1 MKTRAQL
8 LMDTEQG
15 KQWLEQFEEPDK
27 ETAIFL
33 ASELTLINHTEFCV
47 GLQKKLETL
56 ADSFKGNV
64 GFWAIKELD
73 EDNNISLSENEKKPV
88 DLIELLSEQGSE
100 AIIYK
105 MIRDICKNNH
115 EKYLNHPKIEQLRA
129 TKSDAIIFVDDFIGT
144 GTRVEQFLDRFWSER
159 TLVSWLSGKQIE
171 FHVVA
176 YAGTETGKRRIE
188 KHKSKPKVHLIT
200 DAPSLYSMAWS
211 TKRKV
216 EVIELC
222 NKYGRI
228 ADKKRKDIWLGY
240 QGSMVMLVFS
250 HGCPNNAPLILWTNG
265 SSKKTWK
272 ALFPNRKIGSEMASV
287 FPNEMAGQDPLEIL
301 KAIGQ
306 QSLAKSNAYSQYSTV
321 SPIILTTLA
330 LIAKGKRKRSTLS
343 HCLELNIS
351 DCESIINICI
361 KNGFI
366 DNRNFITEK
375 GLTEIRSAKKSKIK
389 KQFTLE
395 KGSDY
400 YYPRQLREATHD

>member
-73 EDNNISLSENEKKPV
+73 EDNNISLSENEKKTV

-105 MIRDICKNNH
+105 MIRDICKNYH

-188 KHKSKPKVHLIT
+188 KHKSKPKVHLIM

-211 TKRKV
+211 TKRKLK
-216 EVIELC
+216 VIELC
-222 NKYGRI
+222 EKYGRI
-228 ADKKRKDIWLGY
+228 ANKERKNMCLGY
-240 QGSMVMLVFS
+240 QSSMVMLVFS

-272 ALFPNRKIGSEMASV
+272 ALFPNRKIGPEMASV
-287 FPNEMAGQDPLEIL
+287 FPNEMAGQDSQKIL
-301 KAIGQ
+301 RAIGQ
-306 QSLAKSNAYSQYSTV
+306 QNLANSTAYSQYNIF
-321 SPIILTTLA
+321 SPIILTALA
-330 LIAKGKRKRSTLS
+330 LIAMGKRKRSTLS
-343 HCLELNIS
+343 HCLGLNIS
-351 DCESIINICI
+351 DCESIINICL

-375 GLTEIRSAKKSKIK
+375 GLAEIRAAKKSKIK

-395 KGSDY
+395 KGADY
-400 YYPRQLREATHD
+400 YYPKQLREATHD